1 MSVIRWSP
9 TNSLLSM
16 HDRWNRLFDELLGYR
31 AGDDEVI
38 NQIWAPRVDIV
49 EDENEYRVIADLPG
63 LKKEDVEISLENGV
77 LTITGERQLKRDK
90 KGENYHV
97 TERAYGRF
105 TRSFNIQHTIDAD
118 KIKAQFS
125 NGELTIHLPKVEQA
139 KPKRI
144 EIKAG

>member
-1 MSVIRWSP
+1 MSIIRWTP
-9 TNSLLSM
+9 TNSLLSV
-16 HDRWNRLFDELLGYR
+16 HDHWNRLFDELLGYR

-38 NQIWAPRVDIV
+38 NQAWVPRVDIV

-63 LKKEDVEISLENGV
+63 MKKEDVEISLENGI

-90 KGENYHV
+90 KDENYRV

-105 TRSFNIQHTIDAD
+105 TRSFNMRYKVDAD

-125 NGELTIHLPKVEQA
+125 NGELMIHLPKVEQS